1 MSQFYLSV
9 VCTNPCLQW
18 KRLSEVLPETRWA
31 KGKADGMTHVAAGHI
46 MNDDL
51 ESAEAG
57 LANGTSSFH
66 KVCQSFL
73 PGCLRSRLIALDVK
87 DAG

>member
-1 MSQFYLSV
+1 MLPLIRW
-9 VCTNPCLQW
+9 TRWPNH
-18 KRLSEVLPETRWA
+18 KIVLPHSKQATEPPLKCLKVESAMRAVT
-31 KGKADGMTHVAAGHI
+31 HI

-66 KVCQSFL
+66 KVPYPFL
-73 PGCLRSRLIALDVK
+73 
-87 DAG
+87 

>member
-1 MSQFYLSV
+1 M
-9 VCTNPCLQW
+9 
-18 KRLSEVLPETRWA
+18 R
-31 KGKADGMTHVAAGHI
+31 AAGHI

-66 KVCQSFL
+66 KVHYLAYAL
-73 PGCLRSRLIALDVK
+73 PDLEA
-87 DAG
+87 DAGGKKELSLMPIFCWGIDGKGNGCFLKSHSWI